1 MTCRDTKK
9 LLELEGRGGLP
20 SSEQQALDRHL
31 EACDRCADVARVA
44 RLSVV
49 LLGALREEIAPAPA
63 FYARLRARMAAE
75 GTSKIETT
83 LLQAWGFARR
93 LVPAMALGVLLLGGV
108 TVSLTGPR
116 SFPTA
121 QLGLGREIYVF
132 SLEEVNMPGVVE
144 RPSQD
149 QMLAF
154 VLMEGEGQRA
164 RGEVRGAR

>member
-9 LLELEGRGGLP
+9 LLEFEGGGGLP

-49 LLGALREEIAPAPA
+49 LLGALREEIEPGPS
-63 FYARLRARMAAE
+63 FYPRLRERLAAGGASE
-75 GTSKIETT
+75 PDAN
-83 LLQAWGFARR
+83 LLQFLGFARR
-93 LVPAMALGVLLLGGV
+93 LVPAMALGVLLLAV
-108 TVSLTGPR
+108 SISLTGPR
-116 SFPTA
+116 SPQA
-121 QLGLGREIYVF
+121 GLGREIYAF
-132 SLEEVNMPGVVE
+132 SLEELNLPAAVE

-154 VLMEGEGQRA
+154 VLMEGGA
-164 RGEVRGAR
+164 RGAGSGR

>member
-1 MTCRDTKK
+1 MTCRDTEK
-9 LLELEGRGGLP
+9 LLELEGRGGLS

-93 LVPAMALGVLLLGGV
+93 LVPALALGVLLLAV
-108 TVSLTGPR
+108 SISLTGPR
-116 SFPTA
+116 SPHA
-121 QLGLGREIYVF
+121 GLGRGIYAF
-132 SLEEVNMPGVVE
+132 SLEELNLPAAVE

-154 VLMEGEGQRA
+154 VLMRDSDGESGGRDA
-164 RGEVRGAR
+164 R

>member
-9 LLELEGRGGLP
+9 LLELEGRGGGLS

-31 EACDRCADVARVA
+31 VACDRCADVARVA

-93 LVPAMALGVLLLGGV
+93 LVPALALGVLLLGGV
-108 TVSLTGPR
+108 TVYLTGPR
-116 SFPTA
+116 SPHA
-121 QLGLGREIYVF
+121 RLGRGIYAF
-132 SLEEVNMPGVVE
+132 SLEELNLPAAVE

-154 VLMEGEGQRA
+154 VLMRDGDSESDGRDA
-164 RGEVRGAR
+164 R